1 MVETLLPRHRRSDD
15 EESVRDRLTA
25 LMEQSPV
32 PHGELLAQLPLF
44 LDGPTLARVLFM
56 DEVYRLAMQV
66 HGSIF
71 EFGVRWGRDLALW
84 VQLRGI
90 YEPYNWNRHIV
101 GFDTWEG
108 YPSTD
113 ERDGDYAEDGMYA
126 VTEGYQECLD
136 ALLACHE
143 ELCPVPHLKKYTLVR
158 GDASQTIEQY
168 LDGNPHTV
176 IALAYFD
183 FDIYQPTRDCLN
195 AIVPRLTRGSV
206 IGFDELNCKEDPG
219 ETLAVM
225 EVLGLGRLSFQ
236 HSYYGRGNC
245 YAVV

>member
-1 MVETLLPRHRRSDD
+1 METLLPRHRRSEN
-15 EESVRDRLTA
+15 EERRRGDLTHYMQNA
-25 LMEQSPV
+25 PIPQ
-32 PHGELLAQLPLF
+32 GEMLAQLPLF
-44 LDGPTLARVLFM
+44 LDGPTLSRVLFM
-56 DEVYRLAMQV
+56 NEIYQVAMQV

-84 VQLRGI
+84 IQLRGL
-90 YEPYNWNRHIV
+90 YEPYNWNRQVV
-101 GFDTWEG
+101 GFDTWSG
-108 YPSTD
+108 YPSVSNKDGGHAKEGMYPVT
-113 ERDGDYAEDGMYA
+113 GDYEIFLNE
-126 VTEGYQECLD
+126 VLEI
-136 ALLACHE
+136 HE
-143 ELCPVPHLKKYTLVR
+143 SLNPISHLRKYSLVK
-158 GDASQTIEQY
+158 GDASETIHLY
-168 LDGNPHTV
+168 LEDHPHTI

-183 FDIYQPTRDCLN
+183 FDIYQPTRDCLE

-225 EVLGLGRLSFQ
+225 EVLGLGALSFQ